1 MATFD
6 PIPNPKDVVDIAPDV
21 TIAKSSVEAMAKP
34 IIPGF
39 QSSGAGVSPVYAL
52 NSLSFVSNGAGW
64 GLGSNGD
71 AQFNGNHV
79 VSTHFTP
86 TIKLNGVT
94 IYVSDNTSP
103 NGTLSGATGDIVL
116 NGDGGKLYVCV
127 GGTSWYAPA

>member
-6 PIPNPKDVVDIAPDV
+6 PVPDPRQPLDIAPDA
-21 TIAKSSVEAMAKP
+21 TRAQSSVEAMAKP

-39 QSSGAGVSPVYAL
+39 QSSGAGIAPVYAL

-79 VSTHFTP
+79 VSSHFVP
-86 TIKLNGVT
+86 VLKLKGVT
-94 IYVSDNTSP
+94 IYVSDLTSP
-103 NGTLSGATGDIVL
+103 SGTLSGATGDIVL
-116 NGDGGKLYVCV
+116 HADGGKLYVCV
-127 GGTSWYAPA
+127 GGTTWYAPA